1 MLFGGGQAIPVRR
14 KLTST
19 FLPSIFQKTLTK
31 QRAGLIIHPLY
42 ILEARHDHHNRP
54 ADAVSRPAEKRG
66 EIRRH
71 PENKYLRDIQRFALW
86 LGDTPLERDA
96 MLDYKA
102 DLMRHYAAGS
112 VNSILAALNRFL
124 RMIAREDCRVHRLR
138 IQYQAYS
145 PEEREITAQEYADL
159 VRTARETGRARLA
172 LVLQTICATGIRVS
186 ELPAITA
193 EAARRGVAVVRCK
206 GKSRRVLIP
215 TRLQKKL
222 LRYMKQH
229 RIAFGPVFVTRSGA
243 PLDRSNIWR
252 EMKALCRA
260 AGVSDK
266 KVFPHNFRHLFARTF
281 YRLNKDLAKLADLL
295 GHSSINTTRIYIRTT
310 SAEHRRCLERMRLVL

>member
-1 MLFGGGQAIPVRR
+1 MDFIPLNIVSGYRGSVAAGRNFWEGKHQNNSHIPVSDAIVALYQDETARITSVF
-14 KLTST
+14 LTT
-19 FLPSIFQKTLTK
+19 KRLDDFGITKHETLTLVL
-31 QRAGLIIHPLY
+31 RVPTSHA
-42 ILEARHDHHNRP
+42 P
-54 ADAVSRPAEKRG
+54 A
-66 EIRRH
+66 
-71 PENKYLRDIQRFALW
+71 
-86 LGDTPLERDA
+86 T
-96 MLDYKA
+96 
-102 DLMRHYAAGS
+102 

>member
-1 MLFGGGQAIPVRR
+1 MTITTDQ
-14 KLTST
+14 LTQFRALLKNEEKSAA
-19 FLPSIFQKTLTK
+19 TL
-31 QRAGLIIHPLY
+31 
-42 ILEARHDHHNRP
+42 
-54 ADAVSRPAEKRG
+54 
-66 EIRRH
+66 
-71 PENKYLRDIQRFALW
+71 NKYLRDVQRFALW
-86 LGDTPLERDA
+86 LGEAPLERDA

-172 LVLQTICATGIRVS
+172 LVLQTIC
-186 ELPAITA
+186 
-193 EAARRGVAVVRCK
+193 
-206 GKSRRVLIP
+206 
-215 TRLQKKL
+215 
-222 LRYMKQH
+222 
-229 RIAFGPVFVTRSGA
+229 
-243 PLDRSNIWR
+243 R

>member
-1 MLFGGGQAIPVRR
+1 M
-14 KLTST
+14 
-19 FLPSIFQKTLTK
+19 
-31 QRAGLIIHPLY
+31 
-42 ILEARHDHHNRP
+42 
-54 ADAVSRPAEKRG
+54 
-66 EIRRH
+66 
-71 PENKYLRDIQRFALW
+71 
-86 LGDTPLERDA
+86 
-96 MLDYKA
+96 
-102 DLMRHYAAGS
+102 
-112 VNSILAALNRFL
+112 
-124 RMIAREDCRVHRLR
+124 
-138 IQYQAYS
+138 
-145 PEEREITAQEYADL
+145 
-159 VRTARETGRARLA
+159 
-172 LVLQTICATGIRVS
+172 LQTICATGIRVS
-186 ELPAITA
+186 ELPAITAITA

>member
-1 MLFGGGQAIPVRR
+1 MTITTDQLSQF
-14 KLTST
+14 
-19 FLPSIFQKTLTK
+19 
-31 QRAGLIIHPLY
+31 RALLRT
-42 ILEARHDHHNRP
+42 E
-54 ADAVSRPAEKRG
+54 EKSSATM
-66 EIRRH
+66 
-71 PENKYLRDIQRFALW
+71 NKYLRDVYRFALW
-86 LGDTPLERDA
+86 LGDAPLERDA

-102 DLMRHYAAGS
+102 DLMRHYSAAS

-124 RMIAREDCRVHRLR
+124 RMIAREDCRVQRLR

-159 VRTARETGRARLA
+159 VQTARETGRARLA
-172 LVLQTICATGIRVS
+172 LVLQTICATGIRIS

-193 EAARRGVAVVRCK
+193 EAARRGVARVRCK

-222 LRYMKQH
+222 LRYIKIH
-229 RIAFGPVFVTRSGA
+229 RIAYGPVFVTRSGA
-243 PLDRSNIWR
+243 PLDRSNVWR
-252 EMKALCRA
+252 EMKALCRD